1 MSGALRALVRILI
14 CAFVGVFGAV
24 ALPSPAQAAT
34 DCESMVPT
42 DINCDNLADWSV
54 GIPNASS
61 GRGLVEWRLGNEAD
75 PGFGTV
81 TAQSLGFAAS
91 AAGDRFGASVLIV
104 DVTGDNY
111 ADLLIGA
118 PGYQGVGAVYVAYGS
133 ADGIKSG
140 TGGRILAP
148 AEAATSAPRFG
159 SAVGLLQDTTSQA
172 IVVGAPGWDGAKT
185 DCGAVFW
192 TNLGEGGSLGVWSQ
206 FNQGTEAET
215 SDAFGSPLVVRG
227 TTMMVGTPLE
237 NIGSK
242 ADAGQVTVI
251 RMGHG
256 ANWSPTWSR
265 YLNQDSAGAP
275 GSTKAGDKF
284 GAAIDMGTQSM
295 FVVGIPYEDIGS
307 DTNTGAVQ
315 RFTMSDAG
323 TPTWLPRLHQDSSG
337 VPGQGEDGDHWG
349 AAVATGYNWWDEKP
363 MLFVGAPGEN
373 IGSVADAGAVTYLT
387 GLTTVTGR
395 GFEQGDELGGKA
407 EKGDQVGARL
417 AIFLDDSEEDSIDG
431 IVIGAPGEK
440 VGTVAGAG
448 LVIVDEGL
456 LSVNFADYPAL
467 GGSITNLHFGDVL
480 GRSR

>member
-1 MSGALRALVRILI
+1 MSGTLRALVKILI
-14 CAFVGVFGAV
+14 CAFLGVYGAV
-24 ALPSPAQAAT
+24 ALPGVAHAAT

-42 DINCDNLADWSV
+42 DINCDNLADWAV
-54 GIPNASS
+54 GIPNAAS
-61 GRGLVEWRLGNEAD
+61 GSGLVEWRLGNEAD
-75 PGFGTV
+75 PGFDKV

-91 AAGDRFGASVLIV
+91 VPGDQFGASVLIV
-104 DVTGDNY
+104 DVNDDKY

-118 PGYQGVGAVYVAYGS
+118 PGYGGQGAVYVAYGS
-133 ADGIKSG
+133 SNGIRTG
-140 TGGRILAP
+140 FGGRLEAP
-148 AEAATSAPRFG
+148 AEAISTASRFG
-159 SAVGLLQDTTSQA
+159 AAVGLLQDTTGQA
-172 IVVGAPGWDGAKT
+172 IVVGAPGWDGTKT
-185 DCGAVFW
+185 DEGAVFW
-192 TNLGEGGSLGVWSQ
+192 ANLGYAGSIGVWSR

-251 RMGHG
+251 RMTHG

-265 YLNQDSAGAP
+265 YLNQNSPGAP
-275 GSTKAGDKF
+275 GSSKAGDRF
-284 GAAIDMGTQSM
+284 GAAIDMGPQSM

-323 TPTWLPRLHQDSSG
+323 TPTWLPRLHQDSAG

-349 AAVATGYNWWDEKP
+349 AAVAAGYNWWDDKP

-373 IGSVADAGAVTYLT
+373 IGSAADAGAVTYLT
-387 GLTTVTGR
+387 GLTKVTGR
-395 GFEQGDELGGKA
+395 GLEQGDELGGKR
-407 EKGDQVGARL
+407 EKGDKVGARL
-417 AIFLDDSEEDSIDG
+417 AICLDDSEEDSIDG

-440 VGTVAGAG
+440 VGSVAGAG
-448 LVIVDEGL
+448 LVMVDEGL
-456 LSVNFADYPAL
+456 VSVNFASYPAL
-467 GGSITNLHFGDVL
+467 GGSIADLHFGDVL